1 MNDERRIAGPVS
13 RRTFLGLS
21 ALAAAPPALFQT
33 SRVSND
39 PTVVIGAGLAGLR
52 AADVLRRAGRPVIVL
67 EARERAGGRVV
78 TRRAPFDD
86 GLHAEAGP
94 IRISSAHRVVLQLVR
109 AFRLTL
115 VPFESSIG
123 SSVVSV
129 AGVVDRSPQALA
141 HKLASELK
149 PEERG
154 LSPLEL
160 LERYVGKLSSD
171 LADPATTAA
180 SYAKWTDYDRL
191 TWPAWLRSRGASPG
205 AVMLMTLG
213 GDAEDV
219 SALYV
224 LRQYALSRSSTQLYK
239 IQGGM
244 DLLPQAMASAL
255 GNIVRYNAPVVR
267 VNRSP
272 ARLRVDY
279 ESSAQVQSVT
289 ASHVIFAVPL
299 TTLRQIEIRPRLS
312 ARKERG
318 ITEATYAN
326 GTRILLQCRSRFW
339 VAGGLNGSARTD
351 KATELWDCTYDQRPS
366 VRGILGATTSGPVS
380 REMSTRSPNDS
391 QALGISLAAEAF
403 PAVRTEVEK
412 TVVQQWA
419 AERWSRGSFVAFRP
433 GQMSAIMPDIA
444 QPEDRLHFAGEHTS
458 SWMGW
463 MEGALE
469 SGERAAREILA
480 SQN

>member
-1 MNDERRIAGPVS
+1 
-13 RRTFLGLS
+13 
-21 ALAAAPPALFQT
+21 
-33 SRVSND
+33 
-39 PTVVIGAGLAGLR
+39 
-52 AADVLRRAGRPVIVL
+52 
-67 EARERAGGRVV
+67 
-78 TRRAPFDD
+78 
-86 GLHAEAGP
+86 
-94 IRISSAHRVVLQLVR
+94 VLQLVR
-109 AFRLTL
+109 SLRLTL

-123 SSVVSV
+123 ASVVSV

-141 HKLASELK
+141 HTLASELK

-160 LERYVGKLSSD
+160 LERYVGTITSD
-171 LADPATTAA
+171 LADPATSAA

-205 AVMLMTLG
+205 AVTLMTLG

-224 LRQYALSRSSTQLYK
+224 LRQYALSRTATQLYK

-244 DLLPQAMASAL
+244 DLLPQSMASAL

-267 VNRSP
+267 VSRSP
-272 ARLRVDY
+272 ARLRIDY
-279 ESSAQVQSVT
+279 ESSAQVRSVT

-299 TTLRQIEIRPRLS
+299 PTLRQIEIQPRLS
-312 ARKERG
+312 PRKERG
-318 ITEATYAN
+318 INDAAYAN

-339 VAGGLNGSARTD
+339 TAEGLNGSARTD
-351 KATELWDCTYDQRPS
+351 RGTELWDCTYDQRS
-366 VRGILGATTSGPVS
+366 STRGILGATTSGAIS
-380 REMSTRSPNDS
+380 RDMSSKS
-391 QALGISLAAEAF
+391 AEEALAIGIRATADAF
-403 PAVRTEVEK
+403 PEVRTAFEK
-412 TVVQQWA
+412 GVVQQWA
-419 AERWSRGSFVAFRP
+419 QERWSRGSFVAFRP
-433 GQMSAIMPDIA
+433 GQMTSTMPEIM

-458 SWMGW
+458 PWMGW

-480 SQN
+480 SRN

>member
-1 MNDERRIAGPVS
+1 MSDERRIPKPVS
-13 RRTFLGLS
+13 RRQFLGLS
-21 ALAAAPPALFQT
+21 VIAAAPTALLQT
-33 SRVSND
+33 SRGSTD

-52 AADVLRRAGRPVIVL
+52 AAELLRRAGRPVLVL
-67 EARERAGGRVV
+67 EARERAGGRVLTV
-78 TRRAPFDD
+78 RSSFDD

-94 IRISSAHRVVLQLVR
+94 IRISSAHRSVLQLVR
-109 AFRLTL
+109 SLRLTL

-123 SSVVSV
+123 ASVVSV
-129 AGVVDRSPQALA
+129 AGVVERSPQVLA

-160 LERYVGKLSSD
+160 LERYVGKISSD
-171 LADPATTAA
+171 LADPVTTAA
-180 SYAKWTDYDRL
+180 SYEKWTDYDRL
-191 TWPAWLRSRGASPG
+191 TWPAWLRSRGASSG
-205 AVMLMTLG
+205 AVTLMTLG

-255 GNIVRYNAPVVR
+255 GSIVRYNAPVVR
-267 VNRSP
+267 VSRSP
-272 ARLRVDY
+272 ARFRVDY
-279 ESSAQVQSVT
+279 ESRTQVRSVT
-289 ASHVIFAVPL
+289 ASHVIFAVPM
-299 TTLRQIEIRPRLS
+299 TTLRQIEILPRLS
-312 ARKERG
+312 PRKERG
-318 ITEATYAN
+318 INEAAYAN

-339 VAGGLNGSARTD
+339 MAQGLNGSARTD
-351 KATELWDCTYDQRPS
+351 RATELWDCTYDQRS
-366 VRGILGATTSGPVS
+366 SMRGILGATTGGTVS
-380 REMSTRSPNDS
+380 RDMSTRSPSEN
-391 QALGISLAAEAF
+391 QALGISVAAEAF

-412 TVVQQWA
+412 SVVHQWA
-419 AERWSRGSFVAFRP
+419 EERWSRGSFVAFRP
-433 GQMSAIMPDIA
+433 GQMSSMMPDIV
-444 QPEDRLHFAGEHTS
+444 QSEDRMHFAGEHTS

-480 SQN
+480 SRN